1 MTNCGS
7 QSAYIRWCAGRDID
21 AVSYITLKDVA
32 AGIHL
37 TVSDNGR
44 GIESLSRRRLSPLEP
59 GSGSPPDTGLRPV
72 AGRPLYRR
80 STGRDATRRTR
91 ALGVDQSPI
100 ERVCR
105 IRGS

>member
-59 GSGSPPDTGLRPV
+59 GSGSPPDTGLEIALWLAVLYIVGLLVVTPP
-72 AGRPLYRR
+72 AGR
-80 STGRDATRRTR
+80 
-91 ALGVDQSPI
+91 VH
-100 ERVCR
+100 
-105 IRGS
+105 